1 MAVKRAMRH
10 ISVIRWLGVASV
22 AGMLSGCALPPVV
35 SVASLALDF
44 ASYGE
49 TGKTVTDH
57 GISFVLQMDCG
68 LLRVFD
74 GPICT
79 EESDETEV
87 VLAAAV
93 PGGEAGLDGDPVDL
107 SRDLAYLQVTAIRPT
122 PRHAG
127 AEADLRIARLEF
139 ADGWNGAAG
148 AVETVPLVPAV
159 PVGAVETVPLVPA
172 VPLGAVETVALM
184 PAVPLGAVETVTL
197 VPAGDDALGVLGYL
211 ADDAE
216 PIGAT
221 PPWRRLSRVG
231 YLADDMPFST
241 ARIASAMIGG

>member
-1 MAVKRAMRH
+1 MAVKRAVRH
-10 ISVIRWLGVASV
+10 ISMIRWLGVASL

-35 SVASLALDF
+35 TVASMALDF

-79 EESDETEV
+79 EEAEKVEAI
-87 VLAAAV
+87 LAASV
-93 PGGEAGLDGDPVDL
+93 PGAEAGLAGDPVRWP
-107 SRDLAYLQVTAIRPT
+107 RDLAYLQVAAIRPT

-148 AVETVPLVPAV
+148 AVETVAAV
-159 PVGAVETVPLVPA
+159 PLGAVETVPLVPA
-172 VPLGAVETVALM
+172 VPVGVVETVPLF
-184 PAVPLGAVETVTL
+184 PAVPLGAVEAVAL
-197 VPAGDDALGVLGYL
+197 VPAGDDALGVLGFL

-216 PIGAT
+216 PIGTT

-231 YLADDMPFST
+231 YLAEDMPFST
-241 ARIASAMIGG
+241 ARMAGATIGG

>member
-22 AGMLSGCALPPVV
+22 AGVVSGCALPPVV
-35 SVASLALDF
+35 TVASMALDF

-93 PGGEAGLDGDPVDL
+93 PGGEAGLDGDPMDL
-107 SRDLAYLQVTAIRPT
+107 SRDLVYLQVAAIRPT

-127 AEADLRIARLEF
+127 AEADLRIARLES

-148 AVETVPLVPAV
+148 AVESVPLVPAV
-159 PVGAVETVPLVPA
+159 PLGVVEAVALVPA
-172 VPLGAVETVALM
+172 VPLGAVETVAL
-184 PAVPLGAVETVTL
+184 VP
-197 VPAGDDALGVLGYL
+197 PGDDALGVLGFL
-211 ADDAE
+211 ADDAK

>member
-22 AGMLSGCALPPVV
+22 AGVLSGCALPPVV

-44 ASYGE
+44 ASYVE
-49 TGKTVTDH
+49 TGKTVMDH

-79 EESDETEV
+79 EESDEAKV
-87 VLAAAV
+87 ILAAAV
-93 PGGEAGLDGDPVDL
+93 PGGEAGLDSDPMDL
-107 SRDLAYLQVTAIRPT
+107 SRDLAYLQVAAIRPT

-127 AEADLRIARLEF
+127 AEADSRIARLEF

-159 PVGAVETVPLVPA
+159 P
-172 VPLGAVETVALM
+172 LGAVEVVAR
-184 PAVPLGAVETVTL
+184 
-197 VPAGDDALGVLGYL
+197 VPAGDDALGALGFL

-221 PPWRRLSRVG
+221 PPWRRLSRAG
-231 YLADDMPFST
+231 YLADGMPFST
-241 ARIASAMIGG
+241 VRIASAMIGG

>member
-1 MAVKRAMRH
+1 MRH
-10 ISVIRWLGVASV
+10 IGVIRWLGVASLAAV
-22 AGMLSGCALPPVV
+22 LSGCALPPVV

-49 TGKTVTDH
+49 TGKTVADH

-79 EESDETEV
+79 EEADEAEV
-87 VLAAAV
+87 VLAAAA
-93 PGGEAGLDGDPVDL
+93 PGGEAGLDGDPMRWP
-107 SRDLAYLQVTAIRPT
+107 RDLAYLQVAAIRPT

-148 AVETVPLVPAV
+148 AVETV
-159 PVGAVETVPLVPA
+159 
-172 VPLGAVETVALM
+172 ALM
-184 PAVPLGAVETVTL
+184 PAVPLGAVEAVAL
-197 VPAGDDALGVLGYL
+197 VPAGDDALGVLGFL

-231 YLADDMPFST
+231 YLADGMPFST
-241 ARIASAMIGG
+241 VRVASAMIGG

>member
-22 AGMLSGCALPPVV
+22 AGVVSGCALPPVV
-35 SVASLALDF
+35 SVASMALDF

-87 VLAAAV
+87 VLAAPV
-93 PGGEAGLDGDPVDL
+93 PGGEAGRDGDPMDL
-107 SRDLAYLQVTAIRPT
+107 SRDLAYLRVAAIRPT

-127 AEADLRIARLEF
+127 AAADLRIARLEF
-139 ADGWNGAAG
+139 SDGWNGAAG

-159 PVGAVETVPLVPA
+159 P
-172 VPLGAVETVALM
+172 LGVVETVALM
-184 PAVPLGAVETVTL
+184 PAVPLGAVEAVAL
-197 VPAGDDALGVLGYL
+197 VPAGDDALGVLGFL

-216 PIGAT
+216 PIGTT

-231 YLADDMPFST
+231 YLADGMPLGT
-241 ARIASAMIGG
+241 ARIAGAVIGG

>member
-159 PVGAVETVPLVPA
+159 P
-172 VPLGAVETVALM
+172 LGAVETVALM